1 MRLILL
7 GPPGAG
13 KGTQAQRLVERYSI
27 VQLSTGDM
35 LRAAVAAE
43 TAIGLRAKDIMASG
57 GLVPDEVVVGIISD
71 RLEQD
76 DAENG
81 FILDGFPRTVPQ
93 AEALDELLSSKG
105 IELDAVVELKV
116 NEGALLARVENRVAE
131 MRARGEEPRADDN
144 AEALA
149 KRLASYRAQTE
160 PLVQYYSERRKLL
173 TVDGMMTIEEVTK
186 EIERLLNA
194 VTAGDSKP
202 ARRSAKPKAAKAK
215 PAKAKAG
222 KAKAGKASKEATAET
237 AKPKAAKGAKAD
249 KAAKPAKGSAVK
261 AKAAKAKPAKAVR
274 AKAVEGKAVKGK
286 TVKAKAA
293 KADVSKAKA
302 AKGKTSK
309 VKAPKASASKAKA
322 GKAKA
327 GKAVKT
333 LKKAVKAPK
342 ASKNSAKNTAKPV
355 AKSGHKAGLKGK
367 KATANSK
374 APVAKVGKTA
384 GKAKAPSKKA
394 PSKKAPSKKAAANK
408 KAVAK
413 TATKA
418 VRKTAGKAGRSS
430 TKKRGKA

>member
-43 TAIGLRAKDIMASG
+43 TPIGLKAKDIMASG

-71 RLEQD
+71 RLEHD

-186 EIERLLNA
+186 EIERLLTA

-215 PAKAKAG
+215 AAKAKAG
-222 KAKAGKASKEATAET
+222 KAKAGKASKEAAAET

-249 KAAKPAKGSAVK
+249 KADKAAKPAKGKAVK
-261 AKAAKAKPAKAVR
+261 AKASKAERAKPAKA
-274 AKAVEGKAVKGK
+274 AKAAKGKAVKAK

-293 KADVSKAKA
+293 KAEVSKTKA
-302 AKGKTSK
+302 AKGKAP
-309 VKAPKASASKAKA
+309 KAKASKASAS
-322 GKAKA
+322 KAKA

-367 KATANSK
+367 KATAKSK
-374 APVAKVGKTA
+374 APVAKAGKTA

-394 PSKKAPSKKAAANK
+394 PSKKAAASK

-413 TATKA
+413 TA
-418 VRKTAGKAGRSS
+418 VRKTAGKAGPSS